1 MIYIHRMSCRSFD
14 VFCKQILTDLTD
26 SVTNVA
32 RGEYGGTFFE
42 ECRLFTLVRD
52 QYKKF
57 AADVYE
63 ITPRGEY

>member
-1 MIYIHRMSCRSFD
+1 M
-14 VFCKQILTDLTD
+14 FCQQILTDLTD

-42 ECRLFTLVRD
+42 ECRLFTRVRD